1 MQVTHAILAIEA
13 WCHGGSST
21 LGTVPKQR
29 QARSPGAHRDP
40 GGAAVTSWRTRHM
53 VSTSVSSLRGMG
65 KLVNGRTVYTRGF
78 YIAGVGGGQ

>member
-1 MQVTHAILAIEA
+1 MQVTYAILAIEA

-29 QARSPGAHRDP
+29 QARSPRAHRDP
-40 GGAAVTSWRTRHM
+40 GGAEVTSWRTRNM
-53 VSTSVSSLRGMG
+53 MSTSVSFLRGVG

-78 YIAGVGGGQ
+78 YITGVGGDQ